1 MTTAQR
7 LDQIDHVVSV
17 LLERLEWVTLEL
29 LDTVSSDR
37 FAELQRQEIL
47 SIFDNAYGEDE
58 AEAKSARI
66 TLDRFR
72 LSAPNFV
79 PEEFSTDWSGS

>member
-47 SIFDNAYGEDE
+47 LLLDSAYGEDE
-58 AEAKSARI
+58 AEAKSARA
-66 TLDRFR
+66 TLQKFR
-72 LSAPNFV
+72 LACPDVIPNDV
-79 PEEFSTDWSGS
+79 SDACL